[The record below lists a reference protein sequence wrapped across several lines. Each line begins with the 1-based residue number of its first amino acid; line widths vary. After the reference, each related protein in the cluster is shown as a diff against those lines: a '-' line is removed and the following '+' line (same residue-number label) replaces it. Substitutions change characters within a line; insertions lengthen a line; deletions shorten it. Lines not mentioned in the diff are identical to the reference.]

1 MDKSNKQSTFEEHSD
16 QGQAVKDGKW
26 HHGLNRE
33 DTQRAPRKVQVRRF
47 VREAALD
54 SVPIALRALILINC
68 GAGLA
73 VLSSLEGVATRA
85 TIDLSLIGALSSAA
99 MYFAL
104 GAALAFLAMFA
115 GAAAEMA
122 VSRLRT
128 CEPQRIQEARRLRA
142 ANAARICHVCSFT
155 SALASLALFA
165 SGMAEA
171 SSTLPMLLQR

>member
-1 MDKSNKQSTFEEHSD
+1 MDKPNKQSTFEEHFD

-33 DTQRAPRKVQVRRF
+33 ATQRAPRKVQVRTF

-73 VLSSLEGVATRA
+73 VLSSLEGVETRA

-142 ANAARICHVCSFT
+142 ANAAHICHVCSFI
-155 SALASLALFA
+155 SALASLALFT